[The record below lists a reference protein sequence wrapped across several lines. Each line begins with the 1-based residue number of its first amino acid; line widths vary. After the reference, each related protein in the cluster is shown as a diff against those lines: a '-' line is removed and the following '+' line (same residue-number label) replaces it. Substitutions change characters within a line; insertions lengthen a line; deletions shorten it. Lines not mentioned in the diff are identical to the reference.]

1 MCAAQGSTRTTC
13 HHPSHH
19 EPSLKHLLNNNYPTY
34 QKSTENSIHPAT
46 NLTTVFQGLV
56 FRPLPRSKNKNQNSV
71 HPATNLTTVVQGH
84 FFRPPLPI
92 KQSWCLFFTTGSQ
105 QVWSLNIVLGGGA
118 GGSVVKYVDGLT
130 VSKVLLQRSNS
141 SKNTLVLCE
150 PCDMSCYGTSL

>member
-1 MCAAQGSTRTTC
+1 MCCSRLHKNDMPSPIPPWTVTQTSAQ
-13 HHPSHH
+13 
-19 EPSLKHLLNNNYPTY
+19 LKLPNLQKKYWKLYPPGNKLNYRFSGPGF
-34 QKSTENSIHPAT
+34 H
-46 NLTTVFQGLV
+46 
-56 FRPLPRSKNKNQNSV
+56 PLPRSKNKNQNSA

-92 KQSWCLFFTTGSQ
+92 KQSWCLFFTTGSH
-105 QVWSLNIVLGGGA
+105 QVWSLNIVLGGGV